1 MYLFLAYLFVA
12 FTVTVVLLLLWTGWE
27 NRPEEHCE
35 AASDRRARMKK
46 ALACHLQRRSWDP
59 REYCDAK
66 TSQLASFA

>member
-35 AASDRRARMKK
+35 AASDRRA
-46 ALACHLQRRSWDP
+46 
-59 REYCDAK
+59 
-66 TSQLASFA
+66 